1 MTKNTWIQRSIPL
14 AAAALVGLAPVVMA
28 QGQELFEWN
37 GRVDREVQIVMRGN
51 QLWTRNIGA
60 TEPGRP
66 RSRTMG
72 DLPRREGQVQ
82 VQVLNGRG
90 DVAVIQQPDER
101 NGFTTIVR
109 IQDPRSGSDNYRLV
123 AYWQGYSNG
132 EYVGWPGRG
141 RGRDRDR
148 DRDRDYPGNG
158 GYGNNGN
165 GGYGNG
171 GNGRYGDRTMLHW
184 TGNVDDEVEVR
195 IQNGRVDYRT
205 TRGKDATNV
214 RYDGGNVNM
223 PRGNANVTVVQNS
236 GRGTVTVVQQPSSW
250 NNYTT
255 VIRIKDPQGGYGY
268 YDFNLLWQ

>member
-1 MTKNTWIQRSIPL
+1 MTKNLLIQRSIPL

-28 QGQELFEWN
+28 QGQELFEWS

-51 QLWTRNIGA
+51 EVFTRNIGT

-66 RSRTMG
+66 RSRTFG

-82 VQVLNGRG
+82 IQVQNGRG
-90 DVAVIQQPDER
+90 NVDVIQQPDAR

-109 IQDPRSGSDNYRLV
+109 IQDPRSGSDNYRVV

-132 EYVGWPGRG
+132 EYAGWPGRG
-141 RGRDRDR
+141 RDGGR
-148 DRDRDYPGNG
+148 DRDRDYPGAGNG
-158 GYGNNGN
+158 GNGN
-165 GGYGNG
+165 GN

-184 TGNVDDEVEVR
+184 SGNVDDEVEVR
-195 IQNGRVDYRT
+195 IQNGRVESRT

-214 RYDGGNVNM
+214 RYDGGNTNM

-236 GRGTVTVVQQPSSW
+236 GRGNVTVVQQPSSW

-255 VIRIKDPQGGYGY
+255 VVRIKDPQGGYGY

>member
-1 MTKNTWIQRSIPL
+1 
-14 AAAALVGLAPVVMA
+14 VGLAPVVMA
-28 QGQELFEWN
+28 QGQELFEWS

-51 QLWTRNIGA
+51 EVFTRNIGA

-66 RSRTMG
+66 RSRTFG

-82 VQVLNGRG
+82 IQVQNGRG
-90 DVAVIQQPDER
+90 NVDVIQQPDAR

-132 EYVGWPGRG
+132 EYAGWPGRG
-141 RGRDRDR
+141 RDGGR
-148 DRDRDYPGNG
+148 DRDRDYPGA
-158 GYGNNGN
+158 GN
-165 GGYGNG
+165 GGN

-184 TGNVDDEVEVR
+184 SGNVDDEVEVR
-195 IQNGRVDYRT
+195 IQNGRVDSRT

-214 RYDGGNVNM
+214 RYDGGNMNM

-236 GRGTVTVVQQPSSW
+236 GRGNVTVVQQPSSW